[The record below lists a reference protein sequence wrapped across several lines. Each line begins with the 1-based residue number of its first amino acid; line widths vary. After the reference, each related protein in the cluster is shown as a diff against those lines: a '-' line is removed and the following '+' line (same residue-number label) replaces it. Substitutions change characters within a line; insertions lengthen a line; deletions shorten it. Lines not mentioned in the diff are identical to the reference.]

1 MIYTRKSLKATGMAN
16 KNISDA
22 KLQAGAEKALKA
34 AVRGVIEDHKRTG
47 RPVIIWRNGKVAK
60 VPAQQLLRQR

>member
-1 MIYTRKSLKATGMAN
+1 MEN
-16 KNISDA
+16 KKISDA
-22 KLQAGAEKALKA
+22 KLQAGAEKALKE

-60 VPAQQLLRQR
+60 VSANQLLRKGKK